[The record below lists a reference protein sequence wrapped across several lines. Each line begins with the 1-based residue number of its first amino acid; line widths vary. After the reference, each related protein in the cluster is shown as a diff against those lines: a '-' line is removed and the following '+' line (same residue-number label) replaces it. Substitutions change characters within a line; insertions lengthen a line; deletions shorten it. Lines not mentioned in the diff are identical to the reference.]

1 MTHFVR
7 TGALAVLGLV
17 ATGAVPALAAE
28 TAKENYSYTAPSGMF
43 SEGTTKWQMYRF
55 MAEDAE
61 RTRALNQ
68 GLTTGS
74 VPSTVQGSAINDET
88 VGQRG
93 RRTTRRTN

>member
-1 MTHFVR
+1 MTR
-7 TGALAVLGLV
+7 SYTGAALGALALLA
-17 ATGAVPALAAE
+17 ATPALAAP

-55 MAEDAE
+55 MAEDWE
-61 RTRALNQ
+61 RTQARNQ

-74 VPSTVQGSAINDET
+74 VPSTVQGSTVTDEQ
-88 VGQRG
+88 VGQPG

>member
-1 MTHFVR
+1 MSHLIR
-7 TGALAVLGLV
+7 NGAL
-17 ATGAVPALAAE
+17 GAIALLAAAPALAAE

-68 GLTTGS
+68 GLSTGS

>member
-1 MTHFVR
+1 MTRFLR
-7 TGALAVLGLV
+7 TAAAGALV
-17 ATGAVPALAAE
+17 LAAAPAFAAG

-55 MAEDAE
+55 MAEDWE
-61 RTRALNQ
+61 RTQARNQ

-74 VPSTVQGSAINDET
+74 VPSTVQGSTINDET
-88 VGQRG
+88 VGQPG

>member
-1 MTHFVR
+1 MTRLAR
-7 TGALAVLGLV
+7 TSLVALAL
-17 ATGAVPALAAE
+17 AIPAVPVRAAE
-28 TAKENYSYTAPSGMF
+28 TAKENFSYTAPSGMF

-61 RTRALNQ
+61 RTQRMNQ

-74 VPSTVQGSAINDET
+74 VPSTVQGSTINDET
-88 VGQRG
+88 VGQLG

>member
-1 MTHFVR
+1 MIRIVTGAAFA
-7 TGALAVLGLV
+7 GALATL
-17 ATGAVPALAAE
+17 ASTAAPAAP

-55 MAEDAE
+55 MAEDWE
-61 RTRALNQ
+61 RTRAMNQ

-74 VPSTVQGSAINDET
+74 VPLTNQGSTVTDEQ
-88 VGQRG
+88 VGQPG